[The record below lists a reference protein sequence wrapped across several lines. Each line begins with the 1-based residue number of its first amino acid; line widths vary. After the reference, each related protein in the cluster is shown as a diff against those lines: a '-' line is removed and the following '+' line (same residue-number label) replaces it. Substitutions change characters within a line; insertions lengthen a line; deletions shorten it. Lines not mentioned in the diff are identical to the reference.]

1 MKKNYFRSLLLGAA
15 LLAGA
20 GANAQTYIAGDITA
34 VVTPSMNHDS
44 TQCSST
50 CMVMCSITIDNSF
63 VGDTVRVVDIGSS
76 MLIYQDVNTG
86 GSTPWM
92 VSFPVPMYGST
103 VPDNQLMSGG
113 IANFAGPTMKVVCG
127 PDTIHTIINNYTL
140 NVTDPCD
147 YGTVS
152 GMVYIDNNG
161 DCAYNPGDVALN
173 SIGVNSLANL
183 SSPTTPTSTMNTAT
197 DILGQ
202 YSMSVQKSWMTN
214 YTVSVPSYYTFIFP
228 TTSCFTGS
236 YTYTTLPH
244 TNVDFPL
251 SCTNNI
257 DVQCYAGSPAWARPL
272 IPFYMQPTVSNTGC
286 DSANGQLTLV
296 LDSRVVYNSS
306 LSPNPAHAVHGDTL
320 VWNYANL
327 CNLSGAGYWNSLIG
341 NIHLTPNSTVNIGDT
356 LCFRV
361 YTNIL
366 AGDINTANN
375 DYTIC
380 LPVVNS
386 YDPNMKEVSPKG
398 TGATGNIPASTPT
411 LTYTIHFQNTGSAVA
426 YNVSII
432 DTLDSD
438 VTASNLKILSTS
450 HTMTP
455 EWLAPGVVK
464 FNFYSIFLADSNS
477 NEPASHGYVRFSV
490 PMHTGLPIGTQI
502 KNKGYI
508 YFDTNPAIITNTA
521 LNTIAAPSA
530 VAGVTPAEVKI
541 YPNPATDNI
550 YVENLQGGNI
560 SICNVS
566 GTQVL
571 SLQVATGKS
580 TIDISSLA
588 PGIYI
593 IKTTGN
599 NQNTVTKF
607 IKQ

>member
-1 MKKNYFRSLLLGAA
+1 MKKNYLRSLLFGAS

-20 GANAQTYIAGDITA
+20 GAGAQTTYTAGDITA
-34 VVTPSMNHDS
+34 IVTPSMNHDS

-50 CMVMCSITIDNSF
+50 CMVMCNITITNSF
-63 VGDTVRVVDIGSS
+63 MGDSVHIVDVGSS
-76 MLIYQDVNTG
+76 MLIYQDGNSTG
-86 GSTPWM
+86 SSTWN
-92 VSFPVPMYGST
+92 VSFPVPLYNSMVT
-103 VPDNQLMSGG
+103 DDNLMGG
-113 IANFAGPTMKVVCG
+113 MAMFGGPTMKIVSG
-127 PDTIHTIINNYTL
+127 TDTIHAISNNYTL
-140 NVTDPCD
+140 PVSNPCQ

-152 GMVYIDNNG
+152 GLVYVDNNG
-161 DCAYNPGDVALN
+161 DCTYNSGDVALDA
-173 SIGVNSLANL
+173 IAVNAHANL
-183 SSPTTPTSTMNTAT
+183 SSPSASINHTAYSDMTGAYNMN
-197 DILGQ
+197 
-202 YSMSVQKSWMTN
+202 VQESWMTS

-257 DVQCYAGSPAWARPL
+257 DVQCYAGSPARARPL
-272 IPFYMQPTVSNTGC
+272 IPFNMQPTVSNMGC

-296 LDSRVVYNSS
+296 LDSRVVYNAALSS
-306 LSPNPAHAVHGDTL
+306 SPAHAVHGDTL
-320 VWNYANL
+320 IWNYANL

-366 AGDINTANN
+366 PGDINTANN

-398 TGATGNIPASTPT
+398 TGATGDIPASTPM
-411 LTYTIHFQNTGSAVA
+411 LTYTVHFQNTGTAVA

-432 DTLDSD
+432 DTLDGD
-438 VTASNLKILSTS
+438 VTASSLKILSTS
-450 HTMTP
+450 HNMSP

-464 FNFYSIFLADSNS
+464 FNFNNIFLADSNS

-490 PMHTGLPIGTQI
+490 PMHTGLPVGTQI

-508 YFDTNPAIITNTA
+508 YFDSNPAIITNTA

-530 VAGVTPAEVKI
+530 VASVAPAEIKI

-550 YVENLQGGNI
+550 YVENLQGGSI

-571 SLQVATGKS
+571 SQQVTTGKA

-588 PGIYI
+588 PGVYI

-599 NQNTVTKF
+599 NQNAVTKF
-607 IKQ
+607 IKE